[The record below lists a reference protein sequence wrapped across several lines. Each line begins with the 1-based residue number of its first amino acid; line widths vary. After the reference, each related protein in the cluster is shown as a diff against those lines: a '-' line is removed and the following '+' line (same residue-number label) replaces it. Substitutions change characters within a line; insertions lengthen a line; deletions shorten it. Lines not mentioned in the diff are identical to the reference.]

1 MTMTRGSLKRL
12 ARNWAV
18 IFIMTDADIAQRLT
32 YEEGG
37 MVKREWYRD
46 RYNSKKTWEVVKMA
60 GGYYLR
66 QYINGQQVNT
76 GLRTTKAFIASIGIF
91 EFERIA

>member
-1 MTMTRGSLKRL
+1 M
-12 ARNWAV
+12 
-18 IFIMTDADIAQRLT
+18 I
-32 YEEGG
+32 EEGG

-46 RYNSKKTWEVVKMA
+46 RYNSKKTW
-60 GGYYLR
+60 GGREDGRRYYLR

>member
-1 MTMTRGSLKRL
+1 MTG
-12 ARNWAV
+12 
-18 IFIMTDADIAQRLT
+18 ADIAQRLT

-46 RYNSKKTWEVVKMA
+46 RYNSKKTWEVVKMV

-66 QYINGQQVNT
+66 QYVDGRQVNT
-76 GLRTTKAFIASIGIF
+76 GLRTTKTFIASIGIF

>member
-1 MTMTRGSLKRL
+1 MPVWLLGETGGS
-12 ARNWAV
+12 
-18 IFIMTDADIAQRLT
+18 
-32 YEEGG
+32 G

-46 RYNSKKTWEVVKMA
+46 RYNSKKTWEVVKMV

-66 QYINGQQVNT
+66 QYVEGQQVNT

>member
-1 MTMTRGSLKRL
+1 
-12 ARNWAV
+12 
-18 IFIMTDADIAQRLT
+18 MTDADIAQRLT
-32 YEEGG
+32 YEEGD

-46 RYNSKKTWEVVKMA
+46 RYNSKKTWEVVKMV

-66 QYINGQQVNT
+66 QYVDGQEVNN

>member
-1 MTMTRGSLKRL
+1 
-12 ARNWAV
+12 
-18 IFIMTDADIAQRLT
+18 
-32 YEEGG
+32 
-37 MVKREWYRD
+37 MVKREWYQD
-46 RYNSKKTWEVVKMA
+46 KYNSKKTWEVVKMT

-91 EFERIA
+91 EFERILSGNFLGSSRRKKLSNLIFVVVLNFKIIFFKREF

>member
-1 MTMTRGSLKRL
+1 
-12 ARNWAV
+12 
-18 IFIMTDADIAQRLT
+18 MTDADIAQRFI
-32 YEEGG
+32 YEEGS
-37 MVKREWYRD
+37 MVKRERYQD

-66 QYINGQQVNT
+66 QYIDGQQVNT
-76 GLRTTKAFIASIGIF
+76 GLRTTKSFIASIGIF

>member
-1 MTMTRGSLKRL
+1 MIHGTPG
-12 ARNWAV
+12 RNA
-18 IFIMTDADIAQRLT
+18 
-32 YEEGG
+32 Y
-37 MVKREWYRD
+37 MVTGRD
-46 RYNSKKTWEVVKMA
+46 RRQHGKKRMVPGPVQQQKTWEVVKMV

-66 QYINGQQVNT
+66 QYVDGQQVNT

>member
-1 MTMTRGSLKRL
+1 MTG
-12 ARNWAV
+12 
-18 IFIMTDADIAQRLT
+18 ADIAQRLT
-32 YEEGG
+32 YEEDG

-46 RYNSKKTWEVVKMA
+46 RYNSKKTWEVVKMV

-66 QYINGQQVNT
+66 QYVDGQQVNT

>member
-1 MTMTRGSLKRL
+1 
-12 ARNWAV
+12 
-18 IFIMTDADIAQRLT
+18 
-32 YEEGG
+32 

-46 RYNSKKTWEVVKMA
+46 RYNSKKTWEVVKMV

-66 QYINGQQVNT
+66 QYVYGQQVNT

>member
-1 MTMTRGSLKRL
+1 MTMTRGSSKRL

-18 IFIMTDADIAQRLT
+18 IFIMTGADIAQQLT

-37 MVKREWYRD
+37 MVKREWYQD
-46 RYNSKKTWEVVKMA
+46 RYNSKKTWEVVKMV

>member
-1 MTMTRGSLKRL
+1 MTG
-12 ARNWAV
+12 
-18 IFIMTDADIAQRLT
+18 ADIAQQRT
-32 YEEGG
+32 CEEGN
-37 MVKREWYRD
+37 MVKREWYQD
-46 RYNSKKTWEVVKMA
+46 RYNSKKTWEVVKMV

>member
-1 MTMTRGSLKRL
+1 MTLGWLKAHVKSLG
-12 ARNWAV
+12 ATFIMIGAV
-18 IFIMTDADIAQRLT
+18 IVPLHI
-32 YEEGG
+32 YEEGS
-37 MVKREWYRD
+37 MVKREWYQD
-46 RYNSKKTWEVVKMA
+46 RYNSKKTWEVVKMV

>member
-1 MTMTRGSLKRL
+1 
-12 ARNWAV
+12 
-18 IFIMTDADIAQRLT
+18 
-32 YEEGG
+32 
-37 MVKREWYRD
+37 MVKENGTGTGTTVR
-46 RYNSKKTWEVVKMA
+46 KTWEVVKMV